1 MVILKSLKIN
11 FSIVTLFLTI
21 SSLAQDEMKVV
32 EKIVGVVG
40 EEIILLS
47 EHRVQKSD
55 MISRGLVG
63 DNLDCAVMENLLFEK
78 LLLNQAKID
87 SIEIQDEFVESEL
100 ENRMS
105 YFSQQLG
112 GDDKLEEFYG
122 KSIEQIKSE
131 FRDLLKDQMLSQRMQ
146 SNLTADVHITPADVE
161 EYFNGIPADS
171 LPLISSEVQIAHI
184 VKKPEPRAEEKRK
197 VKDRLNQLRDEI
209 IEGKDFGAMASLYSD
224 DPGSKLQG
232 GELGLV
238 GRGVMVP
245 EFEATAYNLELGE
258 VSRVFETDFGYHIM
272 QLVERRGDL
281 YNCRHILM
289 IPKIS
294 NEDLNTARND
304 LDSIRVLVETDS
316 LTFGRAAERFSDDED
331 SRYSGGV
338 IINPQ
343 TRSLRFAVQEV
354 DPQIFFVIDKQ
365 EVGEVSDPVLMTYPD
380 GSQAYRIIKL
390 IERTDPHRAN
400 LSEDYQLLQEMAR
413 NDLSQKSIDDWVNSA
428 VNRTYI
434 KVDDAFNSCTFDYGW
449 KKSSN

>member
-1 MVILKSLKIN
+1 MEILKSWKIRLAI
-11 FSIVTLFLTI
+11 FTI
-21 SSLAQDEMKVV
+21 LLSTAISAQDEMQVV
-32 EKIVGVVG
+32 EKIIGIVGD
-40 EEIILLS
+40 EIVLLS

-63 DNLDCAVMENLLFEK
+63 ENLDCAVMENLLFEK

-87 SIEIQDEFVESEL
+87 SIEVQDELVESEL
-100 ENRMS
+100 ENRMA

-112 GDDKLEEFYG
+112 GDEKLEEFYG

-146 SNLTADVHITPADVE
+146 SQLTSDVYITPADIKKF
-161 EYFNGIPADS
+161 YDGIPTDS

-184 VKKPEPRAEEKRK
+184 VKKPEPRPQEKRR
-197 VKDRLNQLRDEI
+197 VKDKLNELRDEI
-209 IEGKDFGAMASLYSD
+209 IGGKDFGAMASLYSE
-224 DPGSKLQG
+224 DPGSGVKG

-238 GRGVMVP
+238 GRGAMVP
-245 EFEATAYNLELGE
+245 EFEATAYNLDVGE

-272 QLVERRGDL
+272 QLIERRGDL
-281 YNCRHILM
+281 YNSRHILM
-289 IPKIS
+289 VPKIS
-294 NEDLNTARND
+294 NEDLTSARNE
-304 LDSIRVLVETDS
+304 LDSISRLIQADS
-316 LTFGRAAERFSDDED
+316 LSFGQAAEKFSHDED
-331 SRYSGGV
+331 SRYSNGI

-365 EVGEVSDPVLMTYPD
+365 EVEDISEPVIMQYPD

-400 LSEDYQLLQEMAR
+400 LQDDYQLIQEMAR
-413 NDLSQKSIDDWVNSA
+413 NELSQKSIDDWVNSA

-434 KVDDAFNSCTFDYGW
+434 KVDDAFNSCIFDYAW